1 MKLQPGDYIA
11 LEGLTDQQVDAVIEE
26 MKDAVIEE
34 MKDAGGRF
42 NDERYNNHEFILF
55 DYKSNIFFVCDPVE
69 FNGPNPTRQLTI
81 EQVLGVQSDVVKQ
94 ERYLGEDGKDL
105 IDKWAERYS
114 PEEFRLIMFS
124 MMEKYQERLGKKDS
138 IAKECRKIADYAN
151 RLALVEEAREK

>member
-26 MKDAVIEE
+26 M
-34 MKDAGGRF
+34 MCAGGRF
-42 NDERYNNHEFILF
+42 DDERLGSHEFILF
-55 DYKSNIFFVCDPVE
+55 DYKSNIYFVCDPIV
-69 FNGPNPTRQLTI
+69 FNEPHQTRQLTI
-81 EQVLGVQSDVVKQ
+81 EQVLGGQDEVVKQ

-114 PEEFRLIMFS
+114 PEDFRLIMFA

-151 RLALVEEAREK
+151 RLALVEENR

>member
-11 LEGLTDQQVDAVIEE
+11 LEGLTDQQVGAVIKK
-26 MKDAVIEE
+26 MR
-34 MKDAGGRF
+34 DAGGRF
-42 NDERYNNHEFILF
+42 DDERLDEHEFILL
-55 DYKSNIFFVCDPVE
+55 DYQSNIYFVCDPFA
-69 FNGPNPTRQLTI
+69 FNEAHQTRQLTI
-81 EQVLGVQSDVVKQ
+81 EQVLGVQSSVVKQ

-114 PEEFRLIMFS
+114 PEEFRLIMFA

-151 RLALVEEAREK
+151 RLALVEENR

>member
-1 MKLQPGDYIA
+1 MNIQPGDYVDLA
-11 LEGLTDQQVDAVIEE
+11 GLTDQQVESVIKK
-26 MKDAVIEE
+26 MKE
-34 MKDAGGRF
+34 AGGRF
-42 NDERYNNHEFILF
+42 NDERLDNHEFILL
-55 DYKSNIFFVCDPVE
+55 DYKSNIFFVCNPDV
-69 FNGPNPTRQLTI
+69 FNEPHPIRQLTI

-114 PEEFRLIMFS
+114 PEEFRLIMFA

-151 RLALVEEAREK
+151 RLALVEENR

>member
-1 MKLQPGDYIA
+1 MKLQPGDYIS

-26 MKDAVIEE
+26 MKDG
-34 MKDAGGRF
+34 GGRF
-42 NDERYNNHEFILF
+42 NDERLDNHEFILF
-55 DYKSNIFFVCDPVE
+55 DYQSNIYFVCDPIV
-69 FNGPNPTRQLTI
+69 FNGLNQTRKLTI
-81 EQVLGVQSDVVKQ
+81 EQVLGVQDEVVKQ

-114 PEEFRLIMFS
+114 PEEFRLIMFA

-151 RLALVEEAREK
+151 RLALVEEARENESSN

>member
-1 MKLQPGDYIA
+1 MKLQPCDYIA
-11 LEGLTDQQVDAVIEE
+11 LEGLTDQQVDAVIEK
-26 MKDAVIEE
+26 MKC
-34 MKDAGGRF
+34 AGGRF
-42 NDERYNNHEFILF
+42 NDERYDEHEFILF
-55 DYKSNIFFVCDPVE
+55 DYQSNIYFVCDPVE

-81 EQVLGVQSDVVKQ
+81 EQVLGGQDEIVKQ

-114 PEEFRLIMFS
+114 PEEFRLIMFA

-151 RLALVEEAREK
+151 RLALVEENR